1 MKVEHVGEE
10 MYEWATKLF
19 PIPRSLSGEGV
30 RETLRYLRTIIPD
43 LEMKEIPSGSQVG
56 DWTVPDEWNVREAWI
71 ADATGKKIIDFTEC
85 NLHLV
90 GYSIPFSGEMTRE
103 ELEPHLYSLPEQP
116 DAIPYVTSYYERR
129 WGFCL
134 TQNQRDKLGNG
145 PFTVHIDADLSPG
158 SLTYGELVIEGESQK
173 EVLLSTYVCHPSMAN
188 NELSGPVVATAL
200 ARWLANLD
208 KRKYTYRVLFLPET
222 IGAIAYLSEHLEH
235 LKDHVVAGWV
245 LTCMGDD
252 RDYSYV
258 PSRLGDT
265 LADRIS
271 RRVLEALPNG
281 FVEYS
286 FLDRGSDER
295 QWCAPGADLPVCSVM
310 RSKYAAYPEYHTSLD
325 NLDVIS
331 SAGLQGGFDVI
342 QRCIEILEKNT
353 FWMATTLGEP
363 QMGKRGLYST
373 ISLKNS
379 AASTREMMNVLA
391 YCDGQHDDELIQAQ
405 TGLSAEQTSAILDT
419 LLAEGLIR
427 GNI

>member
-1 MKVEHVGEE
+1 MKPVGEE
-10 MYEWATKLF
+10 MYEWASDLF

-30 RETLRYLRTIIPD
+30 RETLRYFQRIIPD
-43 LEMKEIPSGSQVG
+43 LTIKEVPSGSQVG
-56 DWTVPDEWNVREAWI
+56 DWIVPDEWNVREAWI
-71 ADATGKKIIDFTEC
+71 ADAKGKKIIDFAES

-134 TQNQRDKLGNG
+134 TQKQRDQLGDG
-145 PFTVHIDADLSPG
+145 PFSVHIDTDLSPG
-158 SLTYGELVIEGESQK
+158 SLSYGELVIEGESAK

-200 ARWLANLD
+200 ARWLANID
-208 KRKYTYRVLFLPET
+208 NRKFTYRILFLPET
-222 IGAIAYLSEHLEH
+222 IGAIAYLSEHFEH

-245 LTCMGDD
+245 LTCIGDN
-252 RDYSYV
+252 REYSYV
-258 PSRLGDT
+258 PSRLGDS

-271 RRVLEALPNG
+271 RRVLEKLPDG

-295 QWCAPGADLPVCSVM
+295 QWCAPGVDLPVCSVM
-310 RSKYAAYPEYHTSLD
+310 RSKYGAYPEYHTSLD

-331 SAGLQGGFDVI
+331 PTGLRGGFDVI
-342 QRCIEILEKNT
+342 QRCIEILEKSP
-353 FWMATTLGEP
+353 FWVATTMGEP

-391 YCDGQHDDELIQAQ
+391 YCDGQHDDELIRAQ
-405 TGLSAEQTSAILDT
+405 TGLSAEQTSATLDT

-427 GNI
+427 ENL

>member
-1 MKVEHVGEE
+1 MFQ
-10 MYEWATKLF
+10 WASELF
-19 PIPRSLSGEGV
+19 PLPRSLSGDGV
-30 RETLRYLRTIIPD
+30 RETLLYLQKIIPN
-43 LEMKEIPSGSQVG
+43 LVIKEIPSGSPAG
-56 DWTVPDEWNVREAWI
+56 DWIVPDEWNVREAWV
-71 ADATGKKIIDFTEC
+71 ADHTGRKIIDFAKS
-85 NLHLV
+85 NLQLV
-90 GYSIPFSGEMTRE
+90 GYSVPFSGKMTRE
-103 ELEPHLYSLPEQP
+103 ELEGHLHSLPEQS

-134 TQNQRDKLGNG
+134 TQNQRDQLGDG
-145 PFTVHIDADLSPG
+145 PFTVHIDSDLSPG
-158 SLTYGELVIEGESQK
+158 SLTYGELVIEGESSK

-200 ARWLANLD
+200 ARWLTNLG
-208 KRKYTYRVLFLPET
+208 KRKHTYRVLFLPET
-222 IGAIAYLSEHLEH
+222 IGAISYLSEHVEY

-245 LTCMGDD
+245 LTCIGDD
-252 RDYSYV
+252 REYSYV
-258 PSRLGDT
+258 PSRLGGS

-271 RRVLEALPNG
+271 RRVLETLPDG

-295 QWCAPGADLPVCSVM
+295 QWCAPGVDLPVCSVM
-310 RSKYAAYPEYHTSLD
+310 RSKYGAYPEYHTSLD

-331 SAGLQGGFDVI
+331 PAGLRGGFEVI
-342 QRCIEILEKNT
+342 QRCIEILEKNS

-373 ISLKNS
+373 ISVKNS
-379 AASTREMMNVLA
+379 AASAREKMNVLA
-391 YCDGQHDDELIQAQ
+391 YCDGQHDNELIQAQ

-427 GNI
+427 ENI